1 MDSWIKDRSQHRR
14 RSSKMVW
21 AGESSKS
28 ASLEDQ
34 LIVQKSHMFNNHLKS
49 IPSSNYYALNRS
61 SDTMIQHPWA
71 SRPWVSKHQYVAVHN
86 DWRVDKVL
94 QVHHQNQTPT
104 ASELSEILPSA
115 EKKYLRQHFI
125 SKGEH
130 GQWNVAKKAQYL
142 LELFGIQNC
151 KHLSGSFCS
160 ILVVFGCKRR
170 TTFREDITERSSG
183 KPGQRSKRFWNSC
196 LSSCV

>member
-1 MDSWIKDRSQHRR
+1 MDSWIKDTSQHRR
-14 RSSKMVW
+14 GSSKMVG

-61 SDTMIQHPWA
+61 SRYNDTTSWA

-104 ASELSEILPSA
+104 ASELSEIPPS

-151 KHLSGSFCS
+151 VL
-160 ILVVFGCKRR
+160 LL
-170 TTFREDITERSSG
+170 
-183 KPGQRSKRFWNSC
+183 N
-196 LSSCV
+196 SSCIWLQKAYNL